1 MKSRTRDG
9 IMGRYRVIN
18 YLIALMAL
26 AISVVLFKTSVYD
39 SADWKLKADSTM
51 LDVVSLKPDRGSILA
66 ADGSPLAVNVRYYE
80 VRMDFRSSTF
90 KEKQFRQKMGSLCD
104 SLPRLVKGT
113 TSAQWRDKFEAEL
126 KKPAKERRRNLLISR
141 EMTRSELMR
150 LRTFPYYDTIPG
162 YRTLSKV
169 LRTKRMKP
177 YGKMAYRSIGNVLE
191 KEDGWHGSSGLEKAL
206 DSLLFGK
213 PGKGKKVQLSNGIR
227 NWAEIPA
234 ENGYDIRTTIDVRIQ
249 DILETELYEMCMKAR
264 PEWATAVIMEVST
277 GDIKAISN
285 LQWSARSEDYKESV
299 NYAMLRWELGSVM
312 KPISL
317 MIALEDGLARAD
329 QHISLEKTFSYAGA
343 RAITDSHSI
352 GSYPTVTDILAGSSN
367 IGTAKIITQRF
378 DREPWG
384 FRKRLEDIG
393 FFDRLNVGL
402 AGEIPPMI
410 QELGSADQR
419 FRNEW
424 RVNLSRCCY
433 GYAVQMS
440 PILNLSMINAMANDG
455 KFVRPRLVSEQWRD
469 DSLLKRIPVS
479 YVRERVCR
487 PEVARDMRM
496 MMREVVWSKKER
508 VPTAPKLQNNFVE
521 MAGKTG
527 TAWVYVP
534 GKGYT
539 SMKRLTFTGFFP
551 YEKPLYSC
559 IVVMNA
565 PTQLLGPQNTS
576 GRVAMNVA
584 LKLFARGML
593 GNKSDYRNEA
603 DNAPDKPMLLA
614 MEKDNANSLKDAL
627 GLRSAQHWRQTDVPD
642 GTVPSV
648 VGMGLREAVAALERK
663 GLSVSAVTG
672 SGYVKE
678 QQPVAGSVLR
688 KGEKVSLILQ
698 K

>member
-1 MKSRTRDG
+1 M
-9 IMGRYRVIN
+9 
-18 YLIALMAL
+18 
-26 AISVVLFKTSVYD
+26 
-39 SADWKLKADSTM
+39 
-51 LDVVSLKPDRGSILA
+51 
-66 ADGSPLAVNVRYYE
+66 
-80 VRMDFRSSTF
+80 
-90 KEKQFRQKMGSLCD
+90 
-104 SLPRLVKGT
+104 
-113 TSAQWRDKFEAEL
+113 
-126 KKPAKERRRNLLISR
+126 
-141 EMTRSELMR
+141 
-150 LRTFPYYDTIPG
+150 
-162 YRTLSKV
+162 
-169 LRTKRMKP
+169 
-177 YGKMAYRSIGNVLE
+177 
-191 KEDGWHGSSGLEKAL
+191 
-206 DSLLFGK
+206 
-213 PGKGKKVQLSNGIR
+213 
-227 NWAEIPA
+227 
-234 ENGYDIRTTIDVRIQ
+234 
-249 DILETELYEMCMKAR
+249 
-264 PEWATAVIMEVST
+264 
-277 GDIKAISN
+277 
-285 LQWSARSEDYKESV
+285 
-299 NYAMLRWELGSVM
+299 
-312 KPISL
+312 
-317 MIALEDGLARAD
+317 
-329 QHISLEKTFSYAGA
+329 EKTFSYAGA